1 MPFAHTPFFGA
12 LRRRWY
18 VAGALVLIVAIAA
31 TVLLVRASSAAPAQ
45 QVVAA
50 RTGTLN
56 RTVALNGT
64 IAPANRADLSFSAG
78 GQVTAVNVAVGQQV
92 APGQALATVDA
103 ASLPGQTAQARSSL
117 ASARARL
124 AADRSTGASAA
135 QIDAD
140 NAAVAA
146 AQAQVDVA
154 VQNEAQATLT
164 APFAGTVAAVNVTVG
179 QRVSAGGGGSAA
191 ASAAGSGSG
200 SAAAAALGGNTVAS
214 GSGASGSGASA
225 SSAAVVV
232 VSTGSYRLDA
242 GVDDTQV
249 GQLAVGQ
256 AAAITPNGATAPIPG
271 TVASVG
277 LVATSTSGVAS
288 YPVTIA
294 VTGSPPGLH
303 LGASAQI
310 EVTTQQI
317 QDAVLVPAAA
327 VHGAGTATAVT
338 VLEQGRAVSRP
349 VTVGASAGSR
359 TQITK
364 GLQAGEDVVVPEA
377 AARPGAGGGGFAGFG
392 NTRGGRTTAP
402 PTPAPGG
409 GGGS

>member
-1 MPFAHTPFFGA
+1 MPFAVA

-18 VAGALVLIVAIAA
+18 LAGALVLIVAIVA
-31 TVLLVRASSAAPAQ
+31 TVLLVRSSSAAPAQ

-50 RTGTLN
+50 RSGTLD

-64 IAPANRADLSFSAG
+64 IAPANRADLAFSAG
-78 GQVTAVNVAVGQQV
+78 GQVTRVDVAVGQQV
-92 APGQALATVDA
+92 AQGQALAAVDA

-124 AADRSTGASAA
+124 AADRSAGASAA

-140 NAAVAA
+140 NAAVTA

-154 VQNEAQATLT
+154 VQNESQATLT

-179 QRVSAGGGGSAA
+179 QRVSAGGGA
-191 ASAAGSGSG
+191 ASAAAGSGSG
-200 SAAAAALGGNTVAS
+200 TGAAAAAALGGSQAAS
-214 GSGASGSGASA
+214 GSGAGAS
-225 SSAAVVV
+225 SSAAVVI
-232 VSTGSYRLDA
+232 VSTGAYRVDA
-242 GVDDTQV
+242 TVDDTQV

-256 AAAITPNGATAPIPG
+256 AAAITPNGATAPVQG
-271 TVASVG
+271 TVASIG
-277 LVATSTSGVAS
+277 LVAASTSGVAS
-288 YPVTIA
+288 YPVSIT

-310 EVTTQQI
+310 EVTTQQVK
-317 QDAVLVPAAA
+317 DAVLVPAAA
-327 VHGAGTATAVT
+327 VHGAGPAAAVT
-338 VLEQGRAVSRP
+338 VLEQGKAVNRP
-349 VTVGASAGSR
+349 VTVGASAGGR

-364 GLQAGEDVVVPEA
+364 GLQPGEEVVVPEA
-377 AARPGAGGGGFAGFG
+377 TRPAAGGGGFGGFG
-392 NTRGGRTTAP
+392 GGATSGRGGNRTATP
-402 PTPAPGG
+402 PTPAPAPGG